1 VVVAVHLC
9 FLPWALGTMHVW
21 SQSVSLALA
30 AFSFSVALWPRI
42 YKEEFSRNGRSFR
55 LVVRHRLLT
64 FPIFW
69 IGAIFLCYVLVQA
82 LNPAWRRV
90 ADARYSWLVALS
102 HAKWLPHGMETPF
115 GMASPWRSLLVYGS
129 AWMTACAVWVGF
141 TRRKTLQILF
151 TILAINAFALAALG
165 IAERSLNADKIFWEW
180 KPPASYFVASFIY
193 KNHAGAYFNLLL
205 SLCAGLAAWNYS
217 ESRRRQRTSSPSGL
231 FAFFVMVLAL
241 IVIFSYSRAAT
252 VLMLGYLGFLLVLF
266 VVKQLL
272 SPNRSRR
279 DIAILALLGALF
291 GGSFLLGLSFLPTEK
306 VLEHMDALATS
317 YKSAM
322 PNDRYLATRATLD
335 MFRASPVYGWGAGSF
350 RFAFPAFQRSY
361 PVIYS
366 MGNMRLY
373 WEHAHNDYAEL
384 LAELGIVGTTL
395 LAAGGV
401 YYLTKLARLH
411 FWGNSLSLLLFVG
424 CMITLLHCAVD
435 FNFYNPAILVT
446 WCAFWPAL
454 VRWSKLDGTTGN
466 GRQSSEAEARP
477 KSQDRVCGPSA

>member
-1 VVVAVHLC
+1 MRNCCGAVALPRCSSFAFLLILMSFGSTKRRPRLHPAENFLLVVVAVHLC

-165 IAERSLNADKIFWEW
+165 IA
-180 KPPASYFVASFIY
+180 
-193 KNHAGAYFNLLL
+193 
-205 SLCAGLAAWNYS
+205 
-217 ESRRRQRTSSPSGL
+217 
-231 FAFFVMVLAL
+231 
-241 IVIFSYSRAAT
+241 
-252 VLMLGYLGFLLVLF
+252 
-266 VVKQLL
+266 
-272 SPNRSRR
+272 
-279 DIAILALLGALF
+279 
-291 GGSFLLGLSFLPTEK
+291 
-306 VLEHMDALATS
+306 
-317 YKSAM
+317 
-322 PNDRYLATRATLD
+322 
-335 MFRASPVYGWGAGSF
+335 
-350 RFAFPAFQRSY
+350 
-361 PVIYS
+361 
-366 MGNMRLY
+366 
-373 WEHAHNDYAEL
+373 
-384 LAELGIVGTTL
+384 
-395 LAAGGV
+395 
-401 YYLTKLARLH
+401 
-411 FWGNSLSLLLFVG
+411 
-424 CMITLLHCAVD
+424 
-435 FNFYNPAILVT
+435 
-446 WCAFWPAL
+446 
-454 VRWSKLDGTTGN
+454 
-466 GRQSSEAEARP
+466 
-477 KSQDRVCGPSA
+477 